1 MEMRR
6 KYALDLQLRIPRSD
20 AAMQRRL

>member
-6 KYALDLQLRIPRSD
+6 KYALDLRLRIPRSD